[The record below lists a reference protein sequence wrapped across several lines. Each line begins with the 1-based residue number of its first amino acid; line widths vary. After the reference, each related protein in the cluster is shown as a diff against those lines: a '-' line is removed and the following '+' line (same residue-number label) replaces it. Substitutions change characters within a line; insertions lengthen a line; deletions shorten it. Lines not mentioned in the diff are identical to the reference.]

1 MLKKILILILEL
13 ALIALVI
20 YGVLSLVNGFSVAD
34 EHETAPWC
42 VTEYRQGR

>member
-1 MLKKILILILEL
+1 MLKKILKLILEL

-20 YGVLSLVNGFSVAD
+20 YGVLSLVNSFSVAD

-42 VTEYRQGR
+42 VTAYKQGR